1 MSPEPTLTTV
11 ILDQLQKIDGKSD
24 KQGRLLA
31 EHGVKLDV
39 IKEEQTTATQAI
51 KSLSGIIER
60 IDRDQAQCEARAA
73 IGHVKSQVA
82 ANTLKLGARPSSSP
96 RPSWMDNSHVRTGFY
111 VGGGGGVLLAIIEI
125 VRYLIGQ

>member
-11 ILDQLQKIDGKSD
+11 ILDQLKTIDGKSD

-39 IKEEQTTATQAI
+39 IKEEQTTATMAI

-73 IGHVKSQVA
+73 IAAVKSQIA
-82 ANTLKLGARPSSSP
+82 QNTLKLGARPSSSP
-96 RPSWMDNSHVRTGFY
+96 RPSWMDNGHVRTGFY
-111 VGGGGGVLLAIIEI
+111 IGGGGGVLVAIIEV
-125 VRYLIGQ
+125 VRYLIAQ